1 MCISA
6 KVGDGGKNNSSDVK
20 IVQVLL
26 NLAIDLGNFPR
37 LAVDGLIGAKDSAT
51 VNRIRAFQ
59 EKVVRL
65 RVPDGRVDPLPGRTL
80 RKLKE
85 RMSPAFTE
93 MKLRGIMAQG
103 RENDIAK
110 YYLPLM
116 VTMQARSISTPLR
129 MAHFLA
135 QLGHE
140 SGDLR
145 YVREIGTGEAY
156 EGRED
161 LGNTK
166 PGDGKRFKGR
176 GLIQLTGR
184 KNYEDYGDSRGIKLV
199 DGDKVDR
206 VASDPT
212 LAVDVAGW
220 YWAKHDLNKLADAD
234 DVRAITFA
242 INGGYNGLEDRKKR
256 LVRAKFFLV
265 K

>member
-93 MKLRGIMAQG
+93 MKLRGWSSPSSVDTG
-103 RENDIAK
+103 
-110 YYLPLM
+110 
-116 VTMQARSISTPLR
+116 
-129 MAHFLA
+129 
-135 QLGHE
+135 LGC
-140 SGDLR
+140 
-145 YVREIGTGEAY
+145 
-156 EGRED
+156 
-161 LGNTK
+161 
-166 PGDGKRFKGR
+166 
-176 GLIQLTGR
+176 
-184 KNYEDYGDSRGIKLV
+184 
-199 DGDKVDR
+199 
-206 VASDPT
+206 
-212 LAVDVAGW
+212 
-220 YWAKHDLNKLADAD
+220 
-234 DVRAITFA
+234 
-242 INGGYNGLEDRKKR
+242 
-256 LVRAKFFLV
+256 
-265 K
+265 